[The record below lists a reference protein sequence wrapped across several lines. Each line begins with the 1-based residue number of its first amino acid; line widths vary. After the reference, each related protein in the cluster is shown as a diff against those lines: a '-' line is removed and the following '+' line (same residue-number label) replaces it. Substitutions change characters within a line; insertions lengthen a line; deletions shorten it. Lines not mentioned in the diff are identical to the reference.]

1 VKGYNASPFR
11 GSTVQRF
18 NEKQFMKTPAELFSL
33 QGKVAVVIGGTGVL
47 CGEMAEGMAAA
58 GAAVALVGRD
68 AAKAQARLDKI
79 TNSGGKA
86 EFFPCDTTSKT
97 GLQELLAAVRNK
109 LGRVDV
115 LVNGAGVNSATPFFD
130 IPEEEFN
137 KIITVNLK
145 GVLLACQIFGKHM
158 VEHKSGSIINLG
170 SASGL
175 TPLSRV
181 FTYSASKAAVH
192 NLSKNLAREWATSG
206 VRVNVLVPG
215 FFPAEQNRK
224 VLTQERVG
232 QIMGKTPM
240 KRFGEAHELVGAT
253 LLLASDAGSFITGAE
268 IVVDG
273 GFDAMSI

>member
-1 VKGYNASPFR
+1 
-11 GSTVQRF
+11 
-18 NEKQFMKTPAELFSL
+18 MKTPAELFSL

-47 CGEMAEGMAAA
+47 CGEMAEGLASD
-58 GAAVALVGRD
+58 GATVALVGRD
-68 AAKAQARLDKI
+68 AAKAKARMKKI
-79 TNSGGKA
+79 AKDGGKS
-86 EFFPCDTTSKT
+86 EFFPCDTTSKV
-97 GLQELLAAVRNK
+97 GLQKLLANILAK

-115 LVNGAGVNSATPFFD
+115 LVNGAGVNSPTPFFD
-130 IPEEEFN
+130 IPEEEFDR
-137 KIITVNLK
+137 IINVNLK
-145 GVLLACQIFGKHM
+145 GVVLACQIFGKHM
-158 VEHKSGSIINLG
+158 VNQKSGSIINLG

-192 NLSKNLAREWATSG
+192 NLSKNLAREWATAG
-206 VRVNVLVPG
+206 VRVNILVPG

-224 VLTQERVG
+224 VLNPERVA

-273 GFDAMSI
+273 GFNATSI

>member
-1 VKGYNASPFR
+1 
-11 GSTVQRF
+11 
-18 NEKQFMKTPAELFSL
+18 MFSL
-33 QGKVAVVIGGTGVL
+33 KGKVAVVIGGTGVL

-58 GAAVALVGRD
+58 GAAIALVGRD
-68 AAKAQARLDKI
+68 AAKAQKRLDSI
-79 TNSGGKA
+79 AQGGGEA
-86 EFFPCDTTSKT
+86 EFFPCDTTSKA
-97 GLQELLAAVRNK
+97 GLQKLLADVLVK
-109 LGRVDV
+109 LGRVDI
-115 LVNGAGVNSATPFFD
+115 LVNGAGVNSPTPFFD
-130 IPEEEFN
+130 ITEEEFD

-145 GVLLACQIFGKHM
+145 GLILACQIFGKHL
-158 VEHKSGSIINLG
+158 VGQKSGSIINIG

-175 TPLSRV
+175 MPLSRV

-192 NLSKNLAREWATSG
+192 NLSKNLAREWATVG
-206 VRVNVLVPG
+206 VRVNILVPG

-224 VLTQERVG
+224 VLNPERVA